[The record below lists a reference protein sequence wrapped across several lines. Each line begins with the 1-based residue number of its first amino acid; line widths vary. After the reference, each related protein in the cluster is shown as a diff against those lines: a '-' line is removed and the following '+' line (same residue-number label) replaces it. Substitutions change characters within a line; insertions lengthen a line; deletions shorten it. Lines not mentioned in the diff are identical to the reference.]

1 MADGYLRFPHVH
13 GDLVTFVAEDDAWL
27 APVAGG
33 RAWRLSA
40 DRSVVRY
47 PYFAPDGSS
56 VAWTSTRDGS
66 PEVYV
71 APVDGGDGRRLTY
84 WGSDRTLVRG
94 WTPTGEVIAV
104 TTAGEGSRA
113 RSWAH
118 AVPVDGGPSRRL
130 PYGLVQDVAHGPN
143 GEILVATPAGYSRDI
158 AWWKR
163 YRGGTAA
170 RLWLDRAGD
179 GEFERLLPDHLASLS
194 WPMWIGDRIYVVSD
208 HEGVAQVYALNPEA
222 GTLTARTAHDFYV
235 RQAATDGVRIVYA
248 VAGELWIL
256 DDPAGGDQ
264 PRRLDISLGSSR
276 SARQP
281 QVVEVAEHL
290 GTVAPDR
297 TGRAS
302 AVEVRGTVHWVTHRD
317 GPARA
322 LAAEP
327 GVRARLPVQVG
338 DDRVAWMTDAEGDDA
353 VEIGPAAGTEPG
365 SVPRRL
371 AAGQLGRV
379 LDLAAAPDG
388 SVLAVA
394 SHDGRL
400 LLVDTADGGVR
411 EVVRSDSGDVSG
423 LAFSPDSAWLA
434 WSHPGLSRI
443 GGDLPGL
450 RQIRLARVEDLE
462 LVDVT
467 SMRFTDVEP
476 VFTHDGKHLAFLSVR
491 SFDPTLDAYV
501 FDLSFPS
508 GCRPYLVPL
517 AATTPSPFD
526 AELAG
531 RAPDDRDPSTKDT
544 AADAEPPTTA
554 VDPEGLE
561 QRIRPFPVPAARY
574 SNLRA
579 VHDGVVWLHKSAMGE
594 IGDDRAA
601 LEDEPDR
608 PVLERY
614 DLRRRSCDVLADA
627 VDDVRVSGDG
637 KRLVVVDEGTLRV
650 RPADPRPAQADASG
664 GDDHEQFDVD
674 LSRVRVEVQP
684 VTEWRQAYEEAG
696 RLMRDHFWRDDMGGV
711 DWSGV
716 LDRYRPILDRLGG
729 HDDLVDLL
737 WEVQGELGTSHAY
750 VIPPRHHDA
759 ERPAGQL
766 GADLSRADDG
776 AWRIDRVF
784 PGESSDPRARSPL
797 LAPGV
802 GVRPGDALLAVNG
815 RPVDPDIGPGP
826 LLVGTAGQPV
836 ELTVETAAGETRR
849 VVVTPTAD
857 ETALRYHDWVSDRRA
872 YVRERSA
879 GRLGYLH
886 VPDMMELGWA
896 QLHRDLRVEMSRDGL
911 IFDVRENGGG
921 YTSQLVIERIA
932 RRVIGWDLSRDRPP
946 EPYPLDAPRGPVVA
960 VADEWA
966 GSDGDIVSAAIKA
979 YGIGPVVGV
988 RTWGGVVG
996 IDMRYALVDGTVVTQ
1011 PRYAFW
1017 LEGPGWGVENYGV
1030 DPDVEVVMTPQDRVA
1045 GRDPQLDTAID
1056 LALRGLDEQP
1066 SAQPPVPPAVG

>member
-1 MADGYLRFPHVH
+1 MPDGYLRFPHVH
-13 GDLVTFVAEDDAWL
+13 GDLVTFVAEDDVWL

-33 RAWRLSA
+33 RAWRLSV
-40 DRSVVRY
+40 DRSAASY
-47 PYFAPDGSS
+47 PSFSPDGTS

-66 PEVYV
+66 PEAYV
-71 APVDGGDGRRLTY
+71 AQVDGGDSRRLTY
-84 WGSDRTLVRG
+84 WGSTRTLVRG
-94 WTPTGEVIAV
+94 WTPDGDVVVV

-118 AVPVDGGPSRRL
+118 AVPVDGGPGRRL
-130 PYGLVQDVAHGPN
+130 PYGLVQDVAYGPD
-143 GEILVATPAGYSRDI
+143 GEVLVATPAGYSRDL

-170 RLWLDRAGD
+170 RLWLDRTGD
-179 GEFERLLPDHLASLS
+179 GEFERLLPDHTASLS
-194 WPMWIGDRIYVVSD
+194 WPMWVGDRIYVVTD
-208 HEGVAQVYALNPEA
+208 HEGVAQVYAVDPETS
-222 GTLTARTAHDFYV
+222 TLTARTDHDFYV
-235 RQAATDGVRIVYA
+235 RHAATDGARIVYE

-256 DDPAGGDQ
+256 DDPATGE
-264 PRRLDISLGSSR
+264 PRRLEISLGSSR

-281 QVVEVAEHL
+281 HVVDAGDYL
-290 GTVAPDR
+290 GVVAPDR

-302 AVEVRGTVHWVTHRD
+302 AVEVRGTVQWLTHRD

-338 DDRVAWMTDAEGDDA
+338 DDRVAWVTDAEGDDA
-353 VEIGPAAGTEPG
+353 IEIAPAAGAEPG
-365 SVPRRL
+365 AVPRRL
-371 AAGQLGRV
+371 ASGQLGRV

-388 SVLAVA
+388 SALAVA

-400 LLVDTADGGVR
+400 LLVDSADGGVR
-411 EVVRSDSGDVSG
+411 EVVRSDSGDVGG

-434 WSHPGLSRI
+434 WSQPGLTRI

-450 RQIRLARVEDLE
+450 RQIRLARVDDLE

-467 SMRFTDVEP
+467 ALRFTDVEP
-476 VFTHDGKHLAFLSVR
+476 VFTRDGKHLAFLSVR
-491 SFDPTLDAYV
+491 SFDPMLDAYV

-526 AELAG
+526 AVLAG
-531 RAPDDRDPSTKDT
+531 RAPDDRDP
-544 AADAEPPTTA
+544 AAKSAGDDEGPPETV

-574 SNLRA
+574 TDLRA
-579 VHDGVVWLHKSAMGE
+579 VHDGVVWLRKSPTGE
-594 IGDDRAA
+594 TGDDRAA
-601 LEDEPDR
+601 LDDEPDR
-608 PVLERY
+608 PVLERF
-614 DLRRRSCDVLADA
+614 DLARRRCDVLADA
-627 VDDVRVSGDG
+627 ADDVRVSGDG
-637 KRLVVVDEGTLRV
+637 KRLVVVDEGTLQV
-650 RPADPRPAQADASG
+650 RPADPRPSQLEDPAAA
-664 GDDHEQFDVD
+664 DHEQFDVD

-684 VTEWRQAYEEAG
+684 TAEWRQAYDEAG
-696 RLMRDHFWRDDMGGV
+696 RLMRDHFWRADMGGV
-711 DWSGV
+711 DWAGV
-716 LDRYRPILDRLGG
+716 LDRYRPIVDRLGG

-750 VIPPRHHDA
+750 VIPPRRDGV
-759 ERPAGQL
+759 ERPAGHL
-766 GADLSRADDG
+766 GADLRHDPDG
-776 AWRIDRVF
+776 AWRIDRVY

-802 GVRPGDALLAVNG
+802 GVVAGDAVRAVNG
-815 RPVDPDIGPGP
+815 LPVDADLGPGP

-836 ELTVETAAGETRR
+836 ELTVETAAGEVRR

-857 ETALRYHDWVSDRRA
+857 ETALRYHAWVADRRA
-872 YVRERSA
+872 YVREHGD

-886 VPDMMELGWA
+886 VPDMLELGWA
-896 QLHRDLRVEMSRDGL
+896 QLHRDLRVEMSHDGVIL
-911 IFDVRENGGG
+911 DVRENGGG

-932 RRVIGWDLSRDRPP
+932 RRVIGWDRSRDLPA

-966 GSDGDIVSAAIKA
+966 GSDGDIVSAAIQA
-979 YGIGPVVGV
+979 YGIGPVVGA

-996 IDMRYALVDGTVVTQ
+996 IDERYALVDGTVVTQ

-1017 LEGPGWGVENYGV
+1017 LEGPGWGVENHGV
-1030 DPDVEVVMTPQDRVA
+1030 DPDVEVVMAPQDRVA
-1045 GRDPQLDTAID
+1045 ARDPQLDTAIE
-1056 LALRGLDEQP
+1056 LALRRLAEQP
-1066 SAQPPVPPAVG
+1066 PARPPEVPPVG